1 MSTDPFSRLYC
12 LRHFHAAR
20 PLPGQR
26 DFDRPLDARGQAQA
40 QEIASKIISGA
51 IRFSTVFVSPSV
63 RTMETAALIGIAAD
77 DPRIVIS
84 PNLYEAPAEAYFD
97 LLRGGAPDGSL
108 IVGHNPGMEEF
119 IFALC
124 PNAGRNA
131 ELQAR
136 GLATGSFAGID
147 VTEGQGAFAA
157 GSGQLTSLFMP
168 PRP

>member
-1 MSTDPFSRLYC
+1 MSTDPSLRLYC

-40 QEIASKIISGA
+40 RQIASKIISQA

-63 RTMETAALIGIAAD
+63 RTMETAALIGVSAD
-77 DPRIVIS
+77 DPRIVVS
-84 PNLYEAPAEAYFD
+84 PTLYEAPSEAYFD

-108 IVGHNPGMEEF
+108 FVGHNPGMEEF

-124 PNAGRNA
+124 RNAGSNA

-136 GLATGSFAGID
+136 GLATGGFAGID
-147 VTEGQGAFAA
+147 VATGHEAFAA
-157 GSGQLTSLFMP
+157 GSGRLSSLLMP